1 MAGARLQEIVEN
13 YLVNN
18 IVQRATGT
26 GALALTI
33 APGYKWQ
40 LKEVRVHLSAPGGA
54 GNLTATMDAGAG
66 AAYDCVLLTQDMST
80 ATDVHWQPTRPIVFS
95 ATDELDFAW
104 ANASGITFGIEVIYG
119 TLR

>member
-1 MAGARLQEIVEN
+1 
-13 YLVNN
+13 
-18 IVQRATGT
+18 
-26 GALALTI
+26 
-33 APGYKWQ
+33 
-40 LKEVRVHLSAPGGA
+40 
-54 GNLTATMDAGAG
+54 
-66 AAYDCVLLTQDMST
+66 MST